1 MSCAM
6 LSHSVVSDFETPWT
20 LAHQALL
27 SMGILQA
34 RILEWV
40 TIPSSR
46 ESSQP
51 RDRAQVS
58 HITGTFF
65 TI

>member
-1 MSCAM
+1 MCSAVLSCLIMSDC
-6 LSHSVVSDFETPWT
+6 VTPWT
-20 LAHQALL
+20 VACNVPL

-34 RILEWV
+34 VISEWV
-40 TIPSSR
+40 AMPSKG
-46 ESSQP
+46 SSQP

-58 HITGTFF
+58 HITGGFL